1 MTISVRQATPD
12 DLDAIVMLLGELH
25 DPSRASANAEAWKA
39 MLAQTGRT
47 ILLAERDGDPVGT
60 ADLWIAPTLLNG
72 AAPRAFVNYVAVSTP
87 ARRSGVGRALM
98 EDACRRAADAGCGD
112 VVLMSGDHRPDA
124 HRFYGALGYERCAVG
139 FRKRLRE
146 E

>member
-1 MTISVRQATPD
+1 VTITVRQATPD
-12 DLDAIVMLLGELH
+12 DLDAIVILLGALH
-25 DPSRASANAEAWKA
+25 DPSRASADGESWKA

-72 AAPRAFVNYVAVSTP
+72 AAPRGYVAYVAVLAS

-98 EDACRRAADAGCGD
+98 EDAHRRAVEAGCGD

-124 HRFYGALGYERCAVG
+124 HRFYAAIGYERCAVG
-139 FRKRLRE
+139 LRKRLRE

>member
-25 DPSRASANAEAWKA
+25 DPSRASADAEAWKA

-72 AAPRAFVNYVAVSTP
+72 AVPRAFVNYVAVLSS
-87 ARRSGVGRALM
+87 ARRSGVGRELM
-98 EDACRRAADAGCGD
+98 EDAHRRAADAGCGD
-112 VVLMSGDHRPDA
+112 VVLISGDHRPEA
-124 HRFYGALGYERCAVG
+124 HRFYDALGYERCAVG
-139 FRKRLRE
+139 FRKQLRE

>member
-72 AAPRAFVNYVAVSTP
+72 AAPRAFVNYVAVSSS
-87 ARRSGVGRALM
+87 ARRSGVGRELM
-98 EDACRRAADAGCGD
+98 EDAHRRAADAGCGD
-112 VVLMSGDHRPDA
+112 VVLISGDHRPEA
-124 HRFYGALGYERCAVG
+124 HRFYDALGYERCAVG

>member
-1 MTISVRQATPD
+1 MTIGVRSATPD
-12 DLDAIVMLLGELH
+12 DLDSIVMLLGELH
-25 DPSRASANAEAWKA
+25 DPSRAAADAESWKE

-47 ILLAERDGDPVGT
+47 ILLAEREGDPVGT
-60 ADLWIAPTLLNG
+60 VDLWIAPTLLNG
-72 AAPRAFVNYVAVSTP
+72 AAPRAYVNYVAVLTS

-98 EDACRRAADAGCGD
+98 EDAHRRAAAAGCDD

-124 HRFYGALGYERCAVG
+124 HRFYAAIGYERCAVG
-139 FRKRLRE
+139 LRKRLRE

>member
-25 DPSRASANAEAWKA
+25 DASRASADAEAWKA

-72 AAPRAFVNYVAVSTP
+72 AVPRAFVNYVAVLSS
-87 ARRSGVGRALM
+87 ARRSGVGRELM
-98 EDACRRAADAGCGD
+98 EDAHRRAADAGCGD
-112 VVLMSGDHRPDA
+112 VVLMSGDHRPEA
-124 HRFYGALGYERCAVG
+124 HRFYDALGYERCAVG
-139 FRKRLRE
+139 FRKQLRE

>member
-1 MTISVRQATPD
+1 VTITVRQATPG

-25 DPSRASANAEAWKA
+25 DPSRAIGDADSWKA

-72 AAPRAFVNYVAVSTP
+72 AAPRAFVNYVAVLTS
-87 ARRSGVGRALM
+87 ARRSGVGRALL
-98 EDACRRAADAGCGD
+98 EDAHRRAAEAGCGD
-112 VVLMSGDHRPDA
+112 VLLMSGDHRPDA
-124 HRFYGALGYERCAVG
+124 HRFYTALGYERCARG
-139 FRKRLRE
+139 LRKQLRE